1 MWMKDVS
8 LFVLAQ
14 SSPSTPERIYRN
26 KDAMHRRLAVLHV
39 HDAALMAQDAQLGGR
54 GA

>member
-1 MWMKDVS
+1 MKDVS